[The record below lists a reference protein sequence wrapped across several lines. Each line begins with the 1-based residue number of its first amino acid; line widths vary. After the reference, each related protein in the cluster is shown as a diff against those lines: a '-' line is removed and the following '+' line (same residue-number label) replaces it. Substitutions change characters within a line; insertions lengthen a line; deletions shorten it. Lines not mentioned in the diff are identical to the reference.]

1 MNGDEETP
9 GRRVT
14 RPWETAG
21 EDAPPEPE
29 DAAPVD
35 PGDGDEPQAGDDRP
49 ESEDSFSD
57 LDSGPTSLDDYSE
70 SDYTATTT
78 REYQG
83 LAESVAHADT
93 QEFER
98 QAVAAAI
105 PGVGSGLV
113 GFEDVTGER
122 GVSEEDVEHAEQQRT
137 SDMTL
142 RVASAVVLAAMFLGS
157 VVIGGL
163 TFTVFV
169 GLAMVMSIGEFYA
182 SVRSVGYTPLAL
194 FGLIGVVGVAAGA
207 HAYGTTGLYGWV
219 IGTVAAIAFY
229 YTVVTRRA
237 PLDNAGITITGLAW
251 VSLLGFAIVIGRS
264 DFAAPLILLTVLG
277 TAMFDIGAFFIGK
290 TFGRRKLAPSV
301 SPNKTVEGLFGGIV
315 AAVALLGVLS
325 TFPYFD
331 PLEFTD
337 AVLFAAV
344 ICVLAPLGDAAE
356 SVVKRAIGVKDMGS
370 ILPGHGG
377 ILDRTDALLFVVP
390 AAYYLFEGLGY
401 L

>member
-1 MNGDEETP
+1 MSGNGDEETP

-29 DAAPVD
+29 PSDD
-35 PGDGDEPQAGDDRP
+35 HEDGDEADLDRAD
-49 ESEDSFSD
+49 SDDSFSD

-142 RVASAVVLAAMFLGS
+142 RVASAVVLAAMFIGS
-157 VVIGGL
+157 VLVGGL

-182 SVRSVGYTPLAL
+182 SVRSVGYNPLAL
-194 FGLIGVVGVAAGA
+194 FGLIGIVGVAAGA
-207 HAYGTTGLYGWV
+207 HTYGTTGLYGWV
-219 IGTVAAIAFY
+219 IGTVGAIAFY

-301 SPNKTVEGLFGGIV
+301 SPNKTVEGLIGGII
-315 AAVALLGVLS
+315 AAVALLGILS

-331 PLEFTD
+331 PLDFTD
-337 AVLFAAV
+337 AALFALA

-377 ILDRTDALLFVVP
+377 ILDRIDALLFVVP